1 MNNNI
6 LDNDLTPKSKFNPKF
21 AIVAIMIVVAAASRF
36 MPHPPNFTPIGG
48 MALFG
53 AAYFAKKYWAFIIP
67 FIALFISDLILNN
80 VVYAAYYDGFTL
92 MPGFMFWTY
101 GAMFLIVL
109 LGTQLLKKVNILNV
123 VGTSVAAS
131 LVFFLVTNFGSWFID
146 PANLYADN
154 IAGVGTAL
162 AAGLPYFWNTL
173 AGNLVYAGVMFG
185 SYEMMKNAYPHLT
198 LKNA

>member
-6 LDNDLTPKSKFNPKF
+6 LDNDLTPKSKFNPNF

-80 VVYAAYYDGFTL
+80 VVYAADGFTL
-92 MPGFMFWTY
+92 FSGFMFWTY